1 MDLHTWLTFFVASWL
16 ISLSPGAGAISC
28 MTTGLR
34 HGWRLGVWN
43 ILGLQLG
50 IAAILLVVAA
60 GLGAILAASE
70 TAFSVIKWFG
80 VAYLLWLGIQQWRS
94 PAHSLVEGSGSSK
107 TSKNAT
113 PPARGQLVLRG
124 FLINASNPKGLVFML
139 AVLPQFINP
148 AAPQLPQY
156 LLCGLSLFITD
167 IVVMNG
173 YTLLAAR
180 VLRALRAPHH
190 QLWLQRSFGT
200 LFIGAALLL
209 SAFRRSS

>member
-1 MDLHTWLTFFVASWL
+1 MDWHTWLTFFAASWL

-34 HGWRLGVWN
+34 HGWRVGVWN
-43 ILGLQLG
+43 IVGLQLG
-50 IAAILLVVAA
+50 IGAILVVVAA
-60 GLGAILAASE
+60 GLGALLAASDA
-70 TAFSVIKWFG
+70 AFAVVKWFG
-80 VAYLLWLGIQQWRS
+80 VAYLLWLGVQQWRA
-94 PAHSLVEGSGSSK
+94 PAHALAGAEPVPG
-107 TSKNAT
+107 
-113 PPARGQLVLRG
+113 ARQEAPTRRQLVLRG

-139 AVLPQFINP
+139 AVLPQFIDP

-190 QLWLQRSFGT
+190 QLWLQRGFGT
-200 LFIGAALLL
+200 LFIAAALLL

>member
-1 MDLHTWLTFFVASWL
+1 MDWHTWLTFFAASWL

-34 HGWRLGVWN
+34 HGWRVGVWN
-43 ILGLQLG
+43 IVGLQLG
-50 IAAILLVVAA
+50 IGAILVVVAA
-60 GLGAILAASE
+60 GLGALLAASDA
-70 TAFSVIKWFG
+70 AFAVVKWFG
-80 VAYLLWLGIQQWRS
+80 VAYLLWLGVQQWRA
-94 PAHSLVEGSGSSK
+94 PAHALAGAE
-107 TSKNAT
+107 
-113 PPARGQLVLRG
+113 PAPGARQEVPTRRQLVLRG

-139 AVLPQFINP
+139 AVLPQFVDP
-148 AAPQLPQY
+148 SAPQLPQY

-180 VLRALRAPHH
+180 VLRALRAPSHR
-190 QLWLQRSFGT
+190 LWLQRGFGS
-200 LFIGAALLL
+200 LFIVAALLL

>member
-1 MDLHTWLTFFVASWL
+1 MDWHTWLTFFVASWL
-16 ISLSPGAGAISC
+16 ISLSPGSGAISC

-50 IAAILLVVAA
+50 IAAILVVVAA
-60 GLGAILAASE
+60 GLGAVLAASE
-70 TAFSVIKWFG
+70 TAFSAVKWFG
-80 VAYLLWLGIQQWRS
+80 VAYLLWLGVQQWRA
-94 PAHSLVEGSGSSK
+94 PAQGLVEADGSARN
-107 TSKNAT
+107 TV
-113 PPARGQLVLRG
+113 PPTRWQLVLRG

-148 AAPQLPQY
+148 AQPQLPQY

-180 VLRALRAPHH
+180 VLRALRAPQH

-209 SAFRRSS
+209 SAFRRST

>member
-34 HGWRLGVWN
+34 FGWRLGVWN

-50 IAAILLVVAA
+50 IAAILVVVAA

-80 VAYLLWLGIQQWRS
+80 VAYLLWLGIQQWRA
-94 PAHSLVEGSGSSK
+94 PAHGLVEGDGSARS
-107 TSKNAT
+107 AT
-113 PPARGQLVLRG
+113 PPTRTQLVMRG

-167 IVVMNG
+167 IVVMNA

-180 VLRALRAPHH
+180 VLVALRSPQH

-209 SAFRRSS
+209 SAFRRST

>member
-34 HGWRLGVWN
+34 FGWRLGVWN

-50 IAAILLVVAA
+50 IAAILVVVAA
-60 GLGAILAASE
+60 GLGALLAASE

-80 VAYLLWLGIQQWRS
+80 VAYLLWLGIQQWRA
-94 PAHSLVEGSGSSK
+94 PAHGLADADGSA
-107 TSKNAT
+107 KNTT
-113 PPARGQLVLRG
+113 PPTRGQLVLRG

-180 VLRALRAPHH
+180 VLRALRSKQH

-209 SAFRRSS
+209 SAFRRSN

>member
-28 MTTGLR
+28 MTAGLR
-34 HGWRLGVWN
+34 FGWRLGVWN

-50 IAAILLVVAA
+50 IAAILVVVAA

-80 VAYLLWLGIQQWRS
+80 VAYLLWLGIQQWRA
-94 PAHSLVEGSGSSK
+94 PAHGLVDADGSARS
-107 TSKNAT
+107 AT
-113 PPARGQLVLRG
+113 PPTRGQLVLRG

-167 IVVMNG
+167 IVVMNA

-180 VLRALRAPHH
+180 VLVALRSPQH

-209 SAFRRSS
+209 SAFRRST

>member
-1 MDLHTWLTFFVASWL
+1 MDLHTWLTFFAASWL

-28 MTTGLR
+28 MTAGLR
-34 HGWRLGVWN
+34 FGWRLGVWN

-50 IAAILLVVAA
+50 IAAILVVVAA
-60 GLGAILAASE
+60 GLGAVLAASE
-70 TAFSVIKWFG
+70 TAFSIIKWFG
-80 VAYLLWLGIQQWRS
+80 VAYLLWLGIQQWRA
-94 PAHSLVEGSGSSK
+94 PAHGMAEADGHA
-107 TSKNAT
+107 KNT
-113 PPARGQLVLRG
+113 EPPTRTQLVLRG

-148 AAPQLPQY
+148 AEPQLHQY

-167 IVVMNG
+167 IVVMNA

-180 VLRALRAPHH
+180 LLVTLRSPQH

-209 SAFRRSS
+209 SAFRRST

>member
-1 MDLHTWLTFFVASWL
+1 MALSTYLLYLAAVAL
-16 ISLSPGAGAISC
+16 LVLSPGPTMLMCVTNA
-28 MTTGLR
+28 LN
-34 HGWRLGVWN
+34 HGPR
-43 ILGLQLG
+43 
-50 IAAILLVVAA
+50 AALTSASGSVTAALAVLLLSVL
-60 GLGAILAASE
+60 GLGALLAASE
-70 TAFSVIKWFG
+70 VAFTVLKTIG
-80 VAYLLWLGIQQWRS
+80 AAYLVWLGIQQWRA
-94 PAHSLVEGSGSSK
+94 PAHGLADADGSA
-107 TSKNAT
+107 KNTT
-113 PPARGQLVLRG
+113 PPTRGQLVLRG

-167 IVVMNG
+167 IVVMNA

-180 VLRALRAPHH
+180 VLVALRSRQH

-209 SAFRRSS
+209 SAFRRSN

>member
-1 MDLHTWLTFFVASWL
+1 MDLHTWLTFFAASWL
-16 ISLSPGAGAISC
+16 ISLSPGSGAISC

-34 HGWRLGVWN
+34 HGWRVGVWN
-43 ILGLQLG
+43 IFGLQLG
-50 IAAILLVVAA
+50 IAAILVVVAG

-80 VAYLLWLGIQQWRS
+80 VAYLLWLGIQQWRA
-94 PAHSLVEGSGSSK
+94 PAHGLVEADGSA
-107 TSKNAT
+107 KNTT
-113 PPARGQLVLRG
+113 PPTRSQLVLRG

-139 AVLPQFINP
+139 AVLPQFIDP

-156 LLCGLSLFITD
+156 LLCGLSLFVTD

-200 LFIGAALLL
+200 LFIAAALLL

>member
-1 MDLHTWLTFFVASWL
+1 MDLHTWLTFFAASWL

-34 HGWRLGVWN
+34 HGWRLGAWN

-50 IAAILLVVAA
+50 IAAILVVVAA
-60 GLGAILAASE
+60 GLGALLATSE
-70 TAFSVIKWFG
+70 TAFAVVKWFG
-80 VAYLLWLGIQQWRS
+80 VAYLLWLGIQQWRA
-94 PAHSLVEGSGSSK
+94 PAHGLVAADSRVQQTE
-107 TSKNAT
+107 
-113 PPARGQLVLRG
+113 PPARSQLVLRG

-200 LFIGAALLL
+200 LFIAAALLL

>member
-1 MDLHTWLTFFVASWL
+1 MDLHTWLTFFAASWL

-34 HGWRLGVWN
+34 FGWRLGVWN

-50 IAAILLVVAA
+50 IAAILVVVAA
-60 GLGAILAASE
+60 GLGALLAASE

-80 VAYLLWLGIQQWRS
+80 VAYLLWLGIQQWRA
-94 PAHSLVEGSGSSK
+94 PAHGLADANGSAKS
-107 TSKNAT
+107 AT
-113 PPARGQLVLRG
+113 PPTRGQLVLRG

-167 IVVMNG
+167 IVVMNA

-180 VLRALRAPHH
+180 VLVALRSPSH

-209 SAFRRSS
+209 SAFRRSN

>member
-1 MDLHTWLTFFVASWL
+1 MDWHTWLTFFAASWL
-16 ISLSPGAGAISC
+16 ISLSPGSGAISC

-34 HGWRLGVWN
+34 FGWRLGVWN

-50 IAAILLVVAA
+50 IGAILVVVAA
-60 GLGAILAASE
+60 GLGALLATSE
-70 TAFSVIKWFG
+70 TAFAVIKWFG
-80 VAYLLWLGIQQWRS
+80 VAYLLWLGIQQWRA
-94 PAHSLVEGSGSSK
+94 PAHGLADADGNTRITE
-107 TSKNAT
+107 T
-113 PPARGQLVLRG
+113 PTRKQLVLRG

-167 IVVMNG
+167 IVVMNA

-180 VLRALRAPHH
+180 VLRALRSPQH

>member
-1 MDLHTWLTFFVASWL
+1 MDLHTWLTFFAASWL

-34 HGWRLGVWN
+34 HGWRQGVWN

-50 IAAILLVVAA
+50 IAAILVVVAA

-70 TAFSVIKWFG
+70 TAFSFIKWFG
-80 VAYLLWLGIQQWRS
+80 VVYLLWLGIQQWRA
-94 PAHSLVEGSGSSK
+94 PAHALVETDGNAK
-107 TSKNAT
+107 TAE
-113 PPARGQLVLRG
+113 PPTRAQLVLRG

-180 VLRALRAPHH
+180 VLVALRSPQH

-209 SAFRRSS
+209 SAFRRSN